1 MGRSSK
7 RRFLGLTAT
16 ALLGAGCLGGEQRP
30 LGLREIEV
38 INLTNDSKE
47 VTVSVTKD
55 GDDVYEETH
64 TVGSSSGNETLEIV
78 RDWMGDR
85 TYYGVTVHTEI
96 DGTETSA
103 SAGSDSLSG
112 EFGDRSCFRSV
123 AIIEPNDLGI
133 AHGFYDSCKLQR

>member
-1 MGRSSK
+1 MERSSR
-7 RRFLGLTAT
+7 RRFLGLTA
-16 ALLGAGCLGGEQRP
+16 AVLLGSGCLGTDQQS

-85 TYYGVTVHTEI
+85 THYEVTVRTEI

-112 EFGDRSCFRSV
+112 ELGDKSCFRSV
-123 AIIEPNDLGI
+123 AIIESNDLGI
-133 AHGFYDSCKLQR
+133 AHGFYDNCELQR